1 MTKKFW
7 NDWQKRFDQT
17 QVIYMK
23 FFDEDWNGYGYYLYY
38 PSDDVKILKSK
49 FEGDTLTLIT
59 EQLKS
64 KLDRTGLHYY
74 KEKITYTVERKNI
87 KTVYFKKYE

>member
-7 NDWQKRFDQT
+7 NDWQKRFGET
-17 QVIYMK
+17 VGIYMK
-23 FFDEDWNGYGYYLYY
+23 YNEDRNGYGSYLYY
-38 PSDDVKILKSK
+38 PSDDVKILEAK
-49 FEGDTLTLIT
+49 FEGNTLTMIT

-74 KEKITYTVERKNI
+74 KENVTYVVERKNI
-87 KTVYFKKYE
+87 KTVYFK

>member
-7 NDWQKRFDQT
+7 NDWQKRFGET
-17 QVIYMK
+17 VSIYMK
-23 FFDEDWNGYGYYLYY
+23 YNEDWNGYGSYLYY
-38 PSDDVKILKSK
+38 PSDDVKILEVK

-74 KEKITYTVERKNI
+74 KENVTYVVERKNI
-87 KTVYFKKYE
+87 KTVYFK

>member
-7 NDWQKRFDQT
+7 NDWQKRFGETDG
-17 QVIYMK
+17 IYMK
-23 FFDEDWNGYGYYLYY
+23 FDEDLNNFDSYLYY
-38 PSDDVKILKSK
+38 PGDDVKILEAK
-49 FEGDTLTLIT
+49 FEGNTLTLIT

-64 KLDRTGLHYY
+64 KLCRTGIHYY

-87 KTVYFKKYE
+87 KTVYFKKSE

>member
-7 NDWQKRFDQT
+7 KDWQKRFGET
-17 QVIYMK
+17 VGIYMK
-23 FFDEDWNGYGYYLYY
+23 FDEDLNDFGSYLYY
-38 PSDDVKILKSK
+38 PGDDVKILEAK
-49 FEGDTLTLIT
+49 FEGNTLILIT

-64 KLDRTGLHYY
+64 KLCRTGIRYY

-87 KTVYFKKYE
+87 KTVYFKKSE

>member
-7 NDWQKRFDQT
+7 NDWQKRFHET
-17 QVIYMK
+17 AGIYMK
-23 FFDEDWNGYGYYLYY
+23 LKEDRNDYGSYLYY
-38 PSDDVKILKSK
+38 PGDAEILEAK
-49 FEGDTLTLIT
+49 FEGNTLTLVT
-59 EQLKS
+59 EELKP
-64 KLDRTGLHYY
+64 KIDRTGFHYY